1 MYIRVHQRKIMPKNK
16 IDYDWQAV
24 IDGNRAGITNVI
36 RGIRNGEVD
45 ELELE
50 KLNNFVQFSLA
61 LMQLSGPTK
70 WAQAK
75 MNAEMMNYIKSIDS

>member
-1 MYIRVHQRKIMPKNK
+1 MPKKK

-24 IDGNRAGITNVI
+24 IDGNRKGISAVLN
-36 RGIRNGEVD
+36 GIRNGEVD
-45 ELELE
+45 EIELE

-61 LMQLSGPTK
+61 LMQLSGPQK

-75 MNAEMMNYIKSIDS
+75 LNAEMMSYLKGE

>member
-1 MYIRVHQRKIMPKNK
+1 MPKK

-24 IDGNRAGITNVI
+24 IDGNRKGISAVLN
-36 RGIRNGEVD
+36 GIRNGEVD

-50 KLNNFVQFSLA
+50 KLQNFVQFSLA
-61 LMQLSGPTK
+61 LMQLSGPQK

-75 MNAEMMNYIKSIDS
+75 MNAEMMNYLKEKGE

>member
-1 MYIRVHQRKIMPKNK
+1 MKKK

-24 IDGNRAGITNVI
+24 IDGNRKGISAVLN
-36 RGIRNGEVD
+36 GIRNGEVD

-50 KLNNFVQFSLA
+50 KLQNFVQFSLA
-61 LMQLSGPTK
+61 LMQLSGPQK

-75 MNAEMMNYIKSIDS
+75 MNAEMMNYLKEKGE